1 MTKPTF
7 LIVGASLAGAKAAE
21 ELRAQGFD
29 GRVTLIGAEAERP
42 YERPPLTKDY
52 LRGESER
59 AQAYV
64 HPDDFYG
71 QQEIELETGTRVT
84 AIEPEKVRLDDGREL
99 GYDRLLLATGAEP
112 RRLDVPGAD
121 LDGVYYLRTLA
132 DCDLLRARLEAGG
145 RVVTVGGGWIGSE
158 FAASARQCGL
168 EVTVVDPK
176 PLPNERIFGRD
187 IGAFYRDVHGQRGVT
202 QVFGDGVDSFE
213 GAGAIM

>member
-64 HPDDFYG
+64 HPDDFYA
-71 QQEIELETGTRVT
+71 QQEIELATGTRVT
-84 AIEPEKVRLDDGREL
+84 AIDPGTSRVRLDDGRDL

-121 LDGVYYLRTLA
+121 LDGIYYLRTLA

-145 RVVTVGGGWIGSE
+145 RVVTVGAGWIGSE
-158 FAASARQCGL
+158 FAA
-168 EVTVVDPK
+168 
-176 PLPNERIFGRD
+176 
-187 IGAFYRDVHGQRGVT
+187 
-202 QVFGDGVDSFE
+202 
-213 GAGAIM
+213 